1 LQITGLQPSIGD
13 AGEEQNND
21 NDDDTLDD
29 RLANME
35 RTLIEAAL
43 ARTNGVQAQAARI
56 LGIKER
62 SLWHRIK
69 KLEIDVQA
77 FKSQ

>member
-1 LQITGLQPSIGD
+1 
-13 AGEEQNND
+13 
-21 NDDDTLDD
+21 
-29 RLANME
+29 ME